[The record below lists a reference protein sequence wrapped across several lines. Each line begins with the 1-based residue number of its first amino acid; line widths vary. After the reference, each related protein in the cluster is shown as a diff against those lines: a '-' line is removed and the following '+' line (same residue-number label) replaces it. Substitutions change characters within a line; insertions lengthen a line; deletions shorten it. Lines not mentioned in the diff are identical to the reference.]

1 MSKSSFVDS
10 NGNIITE
17 NSQGEIFIND
27 KLTLREFTSAGEK
40 YYELFDAPP
49 QLSDE
54 EIDRLNAKEAEENQR
69 GVDKALADGFI
80 ELPIWSKNVDDE
92 EIEMK
97 AWVMPD
103 FEPSCTEGFFE
114 RHGMDY
120 NIYVPSYGRAG
131 AAPTIDMLKRF
142 GVENWYVAVDPSQ
155 YEQYREAYGKERI
168 ILRDIRFRDPA
179 NVDLLTS
186 VRRPNSMSGTAGIYN
201 NLLAFS
207 KSLGESKY
215 WTLDD
220 DFIGL
225 AMKAYK
231 GRIDPNTGERHREM
245 DVAPNEV
252 YDKKNYY
259 RCSNIQEEYGFDFAR
274 FMHRIEKVGNASRN
288 HGFLGLEKFGT
299 VFSLCVKWKFGT
311 RVYSYYLTNNAT
323 QQQHYGA
330 MNNDVIAS
338 LEQSKRGC
346 PPGLFE
352 CISYNSQP
360 TQAGNGGLSDQYKAL
375 GTLEKGKILVKAH
388 PNFVKITERY
398 SRIHHTGD
406 FSVYNKLKLKPMPD
420 VKGSDG
426 Q

>member
-1 MSKSSFVDS
+1 MTKVIDTVTDS
-10 NGNIITE
+10 NGRKIEEYDN
-17 NSQGEIFIND
+17 GEIFID
-27 KLTLREFTSAGEK
+27 GVKTLRKFTSAGET

-54 EIDRLNAKEAEENQR
+54 EIDRLNALEAEQNQL
-69 GVDKALADGFI
+69 GVEKALKDGFI
-80 ELPIWSKNVDDE
+80 EIPIWSKNVDMED
-92 EIEMK
+92 IELK
-97 AWVMPD
+97 AWAMPT

-131 AAPTIDMLKRF
+131 AAPTIDMLQRF
-142 GVENWYVAVDPSQ
+142 GVKNWYVAVDPSQ
-155 YEQYREAYGKERI
+155 YEDYKKVYGKEHI

-207 KSLGESKY
+207 KSLGEKKY

-225 AMKAYK
+225 AMKAYR
-231 GRIDPNTGERHREM
+231 GRIDPETGERDPDT
-245 DVAPNEV
+245 DVAPDEV

-259 RCSNIQEEYGFDFAR
+259 RCSNIREEYGFDYAE

-311 RVYSYYLTNNAT
+311 RVYSYYLTDNAT

-338 LEQSKRGC
+338 LEQSKRGT

-352 CISYNSQP
+352 CISYNSQA

-406 FSVYNKLKLKPMPD
+406 FSVNNKLRLKPIP
-420 VKGSDG
+420 KSEE
-426 Q
+426 

>member
-1 MSKSSFVDS
+1 MTKIVERLTDDNGREVTEDS
-10 NGNIITE
+10 EGNI
-17 NSQGEIFIND
+17 FID
-27 KLTLREFTSAGEK
+27 GVKTLRRFKTADK
-40 YYELFDAPP
+40 IYYELHDSPP
-49 QLSDE
+49 TLSDS
-54 EIDRLNAKEAEENQR
+54 EIDELNTKEAETNQA
-69 GVDKALADGFI
+69 GVDLAISEGFVEI
-80 ELPIWSKNVDDE
+80 PIWSKNVDGED
-92 EIEMK
+92 IEMRGW
-97 AWVMPD
+97 AHPT
-103 FEPSCTEGFFE
+103 FEPSCTEGFFD

-131 AAPTIDMLKRF
+131 KAPTIDMLQRF
-142 GVENWYVAVDPSQ
+142 RVKNWYAAVDPSQ
-155 YEQYREAYGKERI
+155 YEEYRDVYGPEHL

-207 KSLGESKY
+207 KSLGEKKY

-225 AMKAYK
+225 AMKSYR
-231 GRIDPNTGERHREM
+231 GRVDPTTGRFNPNL
-245 DVAPNEV
+245 DVAPDEK

-259 RCSNIQEEYGFDFAR
+259 RCSNIHEEFGFDYQE
-274 FMHRIEKVGNASRN
+274 FMHWIEAVGNSSRN

-311 RVYSYYLTNNAT
+311 RVYSYYLTDNET
-323 QQQHYGA
+323 QPQHYGA

-338 LEQSKRGC
+338 LEQSKRGM

-352 CISYNSQP
+352 CISYNSMA

-375 GTLEKGKILVKAH
+375 GTLEKGKILIKAQ
-388 PNFVKITERY
+388 PNFMKITERY

-406 FSVYNKLKLKPMPD
+406 FGVNNKLKLKPKPLE
-420 VKGSDG
+420 
-426 Q
+426 

>member
-1 MSKSSFVDS
+1 MNLTEPLDANHS
-10 NGNIITE
+10 ITE
-17 NSQGEIFIND
+17 NDKGEIFID
-27 KLTLREFTSAGEK
+27 GELTLREFESAGK
-40 YYELFDAPP
+40 TYYELFDSPP
-49 QLSDE
+49 QLSDS
-54 EIDRLNAKEAEENQR
+54 EIDELNAQEAEANQK
-69 GVDKALADGFI
+69 GVDLAISEGFI
-80 ELPIWSKNVDDE
+80 EVPIWSKNVDSE

-97 AWVMPD
+97 SWVMPD

-131 AAPTIDMLKRF
+131 IAPTIDMLQRF
-142 GVENWYVAVDPSQ
+142 GVKNWYVAVDPSQ
-155 YEQYREAYGKERI
+155 YEEYRDAYGKERL

-186 VRRPNSMSGTAGIYN
+186 TRRPNSMSGTAGIYN

-207 KSLGESKY
+207 RSLGERKY

-225 AMKAYK
+225 AMKAYR
-231 GRIDPNTGERHREM
+231 GRYDPSIGGFNPNL
-245 DVAPNEV
+245 DLAPGEV

-259 RCSNIQEEYGFDFAR
+259 RCSNIHEEYGFDYAR
-274 FMHRIEKVGNASRN
+274 FMHRIERVGNASRN

-311 RVYSYYLTNNAT
+311 RVYSYYLTDNAT
-323 QQQHYGA
+323 QKQHYGA

-338 LEQSKRGC
+338 LEQSKLGT

-352 CISYNSQP
+352 CISYNSQA

-406 FSVYNKLKLKPMPD
+406 FSVNNKLKLKPIAKSTD
-420 VKGSDG
+420 
-426 Q
+426 

>member
-1 MSKSSFVDS
+1 MKNLTEELIDS
-10 NGNIITE
+10 NGRVITQ
-17 NSQGEIFIND
+17 NSDGEIFID
-27 KLTLREFTSAGEK
+27 GELTLREFESAGET
-40 YYELFDAPP
+40 YYELFDSPP

-54 EIDRLNAKEAEENQR
+54 EIDSLNEEETLANQR
-69 GVDKALADGFI
+69 GVDLAISEGFI
-80 ELPIWSKNVDDE
+80 EVPIWSKNVDSED
-92 EIEMK
+92 IEMK
-97 AWVMPD
+97 TWVMPT
-103 FEPSCTEGFFE
+103 FEPSCTEGFHE

-142 GVENWYVAVDPSQ
+142 RVENWYVAVDPSQ
-155 YEQYREAYGKERI
+155 YEAYRNAYGKERL
-168 ILRDIRFRDPA
+168 ILRDIRFRDPK

-207 KSLGESKY
+207 KSLGERKY

-220 DFIGL
+220 DFLGL

-231 GRIDPNTGERHREM
+231 GQKDENGEYMPET
-245 DVAPNEV
+245 DLAPGEV
-252 YDKKNYY
+252 YDKQNYF
-259 RCSNIQEEYGFDFAR
+259 RCSNIKEEYGFDYAE

-311 RVYSYYLTNNAT
+311 RVYSYYLTDNAT
-323 QQQHYGA
+323 QAQHYGA

-338 LEQSKRGC
+338 LEQSKRGT
-346 PPGLFE
+346 PPGLLE
-352 CISYNSQP
+352 CISYNSQA

-375 GTLEKGKILVKAH
+375 GTLEKGKILVKAQ

-406 FSVYNKLKLKPMPD
+406 FSVNNKLKLKPIAE
-420 VKGSDG
+420 SE
-426 Q
+426 